1 MDKLISVEKNK
12 VFTSEILINKSRF
25 LCFAKHIEN
34 KEESEE
40 FLNEIRKKYADAR
53 HICYAYRLKNTSK
66 ASDDGEPGGT
76 AGRPMLLVLEK
87 QNLYDIIAVVV
98 RYFGGIKLG
107 AGGLLRAYSNAVTEC
122 IDNAQKVEWELAKL
136 YRIKMDYKAYKPFL
150 NSIKNRKVQVLSAD
164 FSEGACLEV
173 VASMQENL
181 ADAEFLGEM
190 MHSFEKGDNF

>member
-34 KEESEE
+34 KEEAEE

-107 AGGLLRAYSNAVTEC
+107 TSGLIVAYREAAREAITAGNIIECHEMATVSFTYPYLSMNEVMRVVKDTGVKIIAQEFDNSCAMDLSIRADYRGNLVDRLGDIDGVTFR
-122 IDNAQKVEWELAKL
+122 
-136 YRIKMDYKAYKPFL
+136 Y
-150 NSIKNRKVQVLSAD
+150 
-164 FSEGACLEV
+164 
-173 VASMQENL
+173 
-181 ADAEFLGEM
+181 
-190 MHSFEKGDNF
+190 